1 MAFVTFV
8 TSVTHVTSL
17 STWLTLAHAPG
28 LHAGAL
34 RPLLERLG
42 SADCVLTASPAALR
56 DSGAEPAFAHWLH
69 SDRRQRDAAIE
80 AELRWLEREDHHFVP
95 LDAASYPPLLAELS
109 DAPVG
114 LFVRGDPIALSLP
127 QLAIVGSRNPT
138 AGGRDN
144 ASSFAAHL
152 ARCGLAITSG
162 LAMGID
168 AAAHQGALD
177 VDGVTVAVCG
187 TGLDIDY
194 PPANSALAA
203 AIAARGV
210 LVSEFPLG
218 TPPLKANFPRRNRII
233 SGLALGTLVVEAAV
247 RSGSLITAR
256 LAAEQGREVFA
267 IPGSIHNSLTRG
279 CHQLIRQ
286 GAKLIETGDDIFAEL
301 RSLACVLAPALQAAV
316 PAQRKA
322 LVTGPVSDEAAGPV
336 LDKAYE
342 ILLDALGFEP
352 ASVDVLVERTG
363 FAADEVASMLLIL
376 ELDGRLESRPGGR
389 YVRRVFKAAK

>member
-1 MAFVTFV
+1 VTL
-8 TSVTHVTSL
+8 VTHVTSL
-17 STWLTLAHAPG
+17 CAWLTLAHAPG
-28 LHAGAL
+28 FHAGAL

-42 SADCVLTASPAALR
+42 SAESILTASPAALLA
-56 DSGAEPAFAHWLH
+56 SGAAPAFADWLH
-69 SDRRQRDAAIE
+69 SRPQHDTAIE
-80 AELRWLEREDHHFVP
+80 AELRWLDSEEHHFIP
-95 LDAASYPPLLAELS
+95 LDAADYPPLLAEVS

-114 LFVRGDPIALSLP
+114 LFVRGNPAALSLP

-138 AGGRDN
+138 AGGRDH
-144 ASSFAAHL
+144 AASFAAHL

-162 LAMGID
+162 LAIGVD

-177 VDGVTVAVCG
+177 AAGITIAVCG

-203 AIAARGV
+203 AIAVRGA

-218 TPPLKANFPRRNRII
+218 APPLRLNFPRRNRII

-267 IPGSIHNSLTRG
+267 IPGSIHNPLTRG

-286 GAKLIETGDDIFAEL
+286 GAKLVETGDDIFAEL
-301 RSLACVLAPALQAAV
+301 RALAGVLAPAPQAAV
-316 PAQRKA
+316 PGRQNPA
-322 LVTGPVSDEAAGPV
+322 TAGPV
-336 LDKAYE
+336 LDKGYE

-363 FAADEVASMLLIL
+363 LAADEVASMLLIL
-376 ELDGRLESRPGGR
+376 ELDGRLESRPGGN
-389 YVRRVFKAAK
+389 YVRRVLKAAK